1 MTQAIAMALVCA
13 VVLPAGAAQ
22 PRFDDVVR
30 NLRHPDPQ
38 VRVSAIRLLRE
49 AQYPEAI
56 EPVAPLVNDPVDAV
70 QLEAIAALLSFFL
83 VDDVRDR
90 RRVGL
95 VFEVR
100 ARSLGQEAFERG
112 PLAVWPRSAPPIVV
126 SELLRAVDDEHGRVR
141 LDAIY
146 ALGTIAAAPLG
157 SDADARLVRAIDH
170 YDPAVR
176 AAAARVAGRL
186 GVQAAADVLIK
197 AINDSSADVRLAAMR
212 AIGALGDARAVVA
225 LTEQL
230 YYYGRG
236 DGAAA
241 ALDGLARIAHPS
253 SAELFTTH
261 LASRDPE
268 LRRPSAEGLG
278 RMGAASARETL
289 EAALAGEN
297 VPAVRAAITFALQ
310 KLGAHYVPRL
320 IEHLPHARTTRQ
332 VQGYLLELGPD
343 VERDLL
349 PALQDPAVR
358 VPVAEVLGQIGGE
371 ASLAAIESL
380 ADDRA
385 SGDAMRRAADRLR
398 MRRRP

>member
-1 MTQAIAMALVCA
+1 MTQAMAIALVCTVA
-13 VVLPAGAAQ
+13 LPAGVAQ

-95 VFEVR
+95 VLEVR

-112 PLAVWPRSAPPIVV
+112 PLGVWPRSAPPIAV
-126 SELLRAVDDEHGRVR
+126 SELLRAVDDEHARVR

-157 SDADARLVRAIDH
+157 SDADAGLVRAIDH

-176 AAAARVAGRL
+176 RAAARVAGRL

-197 AINDSSADVRLAAMR
+197 AVNDSNADVRLAAMR
-212 AIGALGDARAVVA
+212 AIGALGEERAVVA

-241 ALDGLARIAHPS
+241 ALDGLGRIAHPS
-253 SAELFTTH
+253 STELFTTH

-278 RMGAASARETL
+278 RLGAASARETL
-289 EAALAGEN
+289 EAALGGEN